1 MMQRIISPKP
11 VLYIFMKQINIM
23 KQNKS
28 IYLLGLLLITFSSCR
43 SQELQEVGNVYELK
57 KEISKASLRK
67 LAFYECL
74 NSSVN
79 DSLTIKIKDSSAD
92 NLYYRLY
99 GFDPM
104 SNPNQRPY
112 IDSLINFAKGW
123 GSKPYP
129 NQDHPDTKMHITT
142 CLNMYESYDLEK
154 LITHIFNES
163 VDTNLINDDIKDLEE
178 KNSDPSYQYKYYDLY
193 KNLSQD
199 EKK

>member
-1 MMQRIISPKP
+1 MMHLSISQKQM
-11 VLYIFMKQINIM
+11 LYIFMKQINIM
-23 KQNKS
+23 KQIKS
-28 IYLLGLLLITFSSCR
+28 IYLLGLLLITFNSCR
-43 SQELQEVGNVYELK
+43 SQELQEMGNVYELK

-79 DSLTIKIKDSSAD
+79 DSLTIKIKDSSSD

-112 IDSLINFAKGW
+112 IDSLIDFAKEW

-129 NQDHPDTKMHITT
+129 NQDHPNTKMHVTT

-154 LITHIFNES
+154 LITHIFDES
-163 VDTNLINDDIKDLEE
+163 VDITLINSDIKDLDE
-178 KNSDPSYQYKYYDLY
+178 KKSDPNYQYKYYDLY
-193 KNLSQD
+193 KILSD
-199 EKK
+199 K